1 MKRLGADVVMREAS
15 SSPDTHHTTLKEIL
29 VPRPFSLAAL
39 AVVGALVLAACGGSS
54 TSSSSGSGSTPSYGA
69 AKPSTSNTSNGSGAA
84 SVVSTKTSSLGTF
97 LVDSNGRALY
107 LWDADHG
114 SKSTCS
120 GACAQAWPPLTTT
133 ATPKAGGAV
142 KASLLGTTERADGS
156 REVTYAGHPLY
167 TFAGD
172 TQAGQTTGQ
181 GSNGFGAPWWVVTP
195 AGKALQN

>member
-1 MKRLGADVVMREAS
+1 MTRL
-15 SSPDTHHTTLKEIL
+15 
-29 VPRPFSLAAL
+29 FSLAAL
-39 AVVGALVLAACGGSS
+39 AVAGALLLAACGGYS

-69 AKPSTSNTSNGSGAA
+69 AKPTTPNSSGAA

-97 LVDSNGRALY
+97 LVDANGRALY

-133 ATPKAGGAV
+133 ATPKASGAV
-142 KASLLGTTERADGS
+142 KASLLGTTTRTDGT

-172 TQAGQTTGQ
+172 TQPGQTTGQ

-195 AGKALQN
+195 AGEALQN

>member
-1 MKRLGADVVMREAS
+1 MTRL
-15 SSPDTHHTTLKEIL
+15 
-29 VPRPFSLAAL
+29 FSFAAL
-39 AVVGALVLAACGGSS
+39 AVAGALVLAACGGSS

-69 AKPSTSNTSNGSGAA
+69 AKPSNSNTSNSAGAA
-84 SVVSTKTSSLGTF
+84 SLVSTKTSSLGTF
-97 LVDSNGRALY
+97 LVDGNGRTLY

-114 SKSTCS
+114 SKSACS

-133 ATPKAGGAV
+133 GTPKAGGAV
-142 KASLLGTTERADGS
+142 KASLLGTTKRADGTS
-156 REVTYAGHPLY
+156 EVTYAGHPLY

>member
-1 MKRLGADVVMREAS
+1 MTRL
-15 SSPDTHHTTLKEIL
+15 
-29 VPRPFSLAAL
+29 FSLAAL
-39 AVVGALVLAACGGSS
+39 AVAGALVLAACGGSS
-54 TSSSSGSGSTPSYGA
+54 SSSSSGSGSTPSYGA
-69 AKPSTSNTSNGSGAA
+69 AKPSTSNTSNSSGAA

-97 LVDSNGRALY
+97 LVDANGRALY

-133 ATPKAGGAV
+133 ATPKASGAV
-142 KASLLGTTERADGS
+142 KASLLGTIKRTDGS

-167 TFAGD
+167 YYVGD
-172 TQAGQTTGQ
+172 TGPGQTTGQ

-195 AGKALQN
+195 AGKAIQN

>member
-1 MKRLGADVVMREAS
+1 MTRM
-15 SSPDTHHTTLKEIL
+15 
-29 VPRPFSLAAL
+29 FSFAAL
-39 AVVGALVLAACGGSS
+39 AVVGALVLAACGGGGSS

-69 AKPSTSNTSNGSGAA
+69 AKPSTSNTSNSSGTA
-84 SVVSTKTSSLGTF
+84 SVSTKTSSLGTF
-97 LVDSNGRALY
+97 LVDANGRTLY

-114 SKSTCS
+114 PKSTCT

-133 ATPKAGGAV
+133 GTPKASGAV
-142 KASLLGTTERADGS
+142 KASLLGTTKRADGS
-156 REVTYAGHPLY
+156 SEVTYAGHPLY

-195 AGKALQN
+195 AGKAIQG